1 MKSIDFTQPGGF
13 PLTQDQ
19 LLYLQQAYTEST
31 RALSAMGGDSST
43 PYIISGMTV
52 TNPATGDYTITD
64 GWFYYNNE
72 MVRCLAGSI
81 TGASGPSDAFIVITN
96 TAAPLVYNDGSTPNV
111 VLDQTASLQV
121 LPSGTPT
128 DATHFLLSAL
138 RRFGSGFGA
147 ANREAAWKTLA
158 ISTPAPDGGVT
169 GTVYYKKDHTAN
181 TLHIRGLLTAA
192 NAQNF
197 AASPGTLFYLM
208 GTLPAAYVP
217 NNTAYFNAQY
227 FVATSVKDDL
237 GVTWIKQINCAANSG
252 GHFYINWIKPDIA
265 VSGYGIN
272 FNTIIPLD

>member
-19 LLYLQQAYTEST
+19 LLYLQQAYTEAT
-31 RALSAMGGDSST
+31 GALAAMGGDSTT
-43 PYIISGMTV
+43 PYTISGMTI

-72 MVRCLAGSI
+72 MVRCNAGSI
-81 TGASGPSDAFIVITN
+81 TGASGSSDAFIVITN
-96 TAAPLVYNDGSTPNV
+96 AAAPLVYNDGSTPNV

-138 RRFGSGFGA
+138 RKFGSGFGV
-147 ANREAAWKTLA
+147 ANRDTAWKTL
-158 ISTPAPDGGVT
+158 IVSTAAPDGGVT
-169 GTVYYKKDHTAN
+169 GTVFYKKDHTAN

-208 GTLPAAYVP
+208 GTLPAGYVP
-217 NNTAYFNAQY
+217 NNTAYFTAQY
-227 FVATSVKDDL
+227 FIATSVKDDL
-237 GVTWIKQINCAANSG
+237 GITWIKQVNGAVNSG
-252 GHFYINWIKPDIA
+252 GQFYVNWIKPDIA
-265 VSGYGIN
+265 LSGYGIN